1 MLVVGL
7 DGKEYRWR
15 PELYLDR
22 RENASNLHIQARELL
37 HSLFPFYTISEEL
50 LLPGIETKLYLD
62 LYIQQLRLAVEANGC
77 QHYNYNHHFF
87 ASAKD
92 FRRAQ
97 QRDRLKREWCEL
109 NNIDLV
115 ELPYNE
121 SIDQW
126 RERIR
131 GRDIRG

>member
-1 MLVVGL
+1 MQVTGL

-15 PELYLDR
+15 PELCLKK
-22 RENASNLHIQARELL
+22 RENASNLHVQARELL

-50 LLPGIETKLYLD
+50 LLPGVETRLYLD
-62 LYIQQLRLAVEANGC
+62 LYIQQLRLAVEANGS
-77 QHYNYNHHFF
+77 QHYNYNYHFF

-92 FRRAQ
+92 FRLAQ

-121 SIDQW
+121 SREQW
-126 RERIR
+126 RERIKRR
-131 GRDIRG
+131 GL